1 MESLIGRKT
10 QNSGSLDP
18 QLFYGR
24 NIDFKDFFL
33 PSTIKCVVG
42 FHILRAPQD
51 VIPYFKDYIK
61 YNSRLAQGEA
71 WRYEFNPSLVLTGG
85 VWISLKVSIAEFPL
99 FQRISDP

>member
-1 MESLIGRKT
+1 M
-10 QNSGSLDP
+10 
-18 QLFYGR
+18 
-24 NIDFKDFFL
+24 
-33 PSTIKCVVG
+33 CCWV
-42 FHILRAPQD
+42 HILRAPQD
-51 VIPYFKDYIK
+51 VIPYFKDCIK